1 MWMGDLFGLY
11 QSGTNSGGVVFILLL
26 NIPFVRLINIL
37 TLLDFF
43 IFFIIRKQFLPSET
57 SLFNISQLRKPHFID
72 TYHVF
77 TSSSVYF
84 EIFAYY
90 KKIEYDCDSLLCKFW
105 RRRIMLT
112 FL

>member
-1 MWMGDLFGLY
+1 M
-11 QSGTNSGGVVFILLL
+11 LL

-90 KKIEYDCDSLLCKFW
+90 TKKNHMIVIPYCANFDDVELC
-105 RRRIMLT
+105 
-112 FL
+112 